1 MQQNAFQA
9 FINQTRD
16 LLTFSY
22 LPRIVRCVEMLSDR
36 EVWWR
41 ANPESNTVG
50 NLLVHLAG
58 NMQQWIISG
67 VGGASDERKRQ
78 RGFDERG
85 PIPGGEVLYQ
95 LKKVVQDSDG
105 VLAGVTPTALL
116 EYRRI
121 QGLDV
126 MVLEAIYSVV
136 SHFSMH
142 TGQIILLT
150 KMWKGDLGFFDMSG
164 GAPRPRFQKRVNK
177 KPASR

>member
-1 MQQNAFQA
+1 MAGQ
-9 FINQTRD
+9 
-16 LLTFSY
+16 
-22 LPRIVRCVEMLSDR
+22 PGVEQRGQPLGASR
-36 EVWWR
+36 R
-41 ANPESNTVG
+41 
-50 NLLVHLAG
+50 HIR
-58 NMQQWIISG
+58 QWIISG

-78 RGFDERG
+78 REFDERG

-95 LKKVVQDSDG
+95 LKKVVQDCDG
-105 VLAGVTPTALL
+105 VLAGVTPTALF

-126 MVLEAIYSVV
+126 TVLEAIYSVV

-164 GAPRPRFQKRVNK
+164 GTPRPRFQKEGEQ
-177 KPASR
+177 KPAPR

>member
-1 MQQNAFQA
+1 MAGQPGVEQRGQPPGA
-9 FINQTRD
+9 
-16 LLTFSY
+16 
-22 LPRIVRCVEMLSDR
+22 PRWQHAAMD
-36 EVWWR
+36 
-41 ANPESNTVG
+41 
-50 NLLVHLAG
+50 H
-58 NMQQWIISG
+58 QWS
-67 VGGASDERKRQ
+67 GGASDERQRQ
-78 RGFDERG
+78 REFDERG

-95 LKKVVQDSDG
+95 LKKVVQESDG

-126 MVLEAIYSVV
+126 TILEAIYSVV

-164 GAPRPRFQKRVNK
+164 GTPRPRFQRG
-177 KPASR
+177 